1 MRYLPIDEI
10 VANPFQPRKNFAVDE
25 LQKLA
30 TSISEY
36 GIIEP
41 LVVRINEEHKYE
53 LIAGERRLRAAKLA
67 GLTKVP
73 VILTEY
79 SDKQTAEL
87 ALIENLQRSD
97 LNAIE
102 EALAYKTLVEQFSL
116 TQEFIARKMGK
127 SRSYIANFIRLLKLA
142 KPVQDLLMHNKLT
155 MGQAK
160 PLIAIEDSTL
170 QLKLAM
176 FIIKK
181 QLSARKVESLVR
193 KTLNGEDVLA
203 QIEAKKERTLY
214 LTHVQEELKQVLG
227 TNVNI
232 RQGKKKSCIEIE
244 FYSEDDLQR
253 LIEVLTAK
261 QYAVKALKKKS
272 RQMLDFNV

>member
-1 MRYLPIDEI
+1 MEYLPIDEI

-41 LVVRINEEHKYE
+41 LVVRINEENKYE

-142 KPVQDLLMHNKLT
+142 KPVQDLLMNNKLT

-160 PLIAIEDSTL
+160 PLIAIEDNKL

-203 QIEAKKERTLY
+203 QIEAKQEHTMY
-214 LTHVQEELKQVLG
+214 LTHAQEELKQVLG

-244 FYSEDDLQR
+244 FYSDDDLQR

-272 RQMLDFNV
+272 RHMLDFNV